1 MHNTEL
7 STSNIGDVGDLT
19 DWGQF
24 AATNRVFR
32 QRFFHLSDADKD
44 FCMEL
49 VLWALSISDKLGKT
63 ASGAMNKLD
72 SR

>member
-1 MHNTEL
+1 MIEKHA
-7 STSNIGDVGDLT
+7 S
-19 DWGQF
+19 
-24 AATNRVFR
+24 
-32 QRFFHLSDADKD
+32 HLSDADKD